1 MSVNEQLTGYSDSD
15 KEIENVECSG
25 DVSSGITTMGNDGA
39 ITSIKTSG
47 GLHTSAPADGK
58 LNQSKSI
65 GKIKKKRNNIVK
77 INKKVKIVDKNGK
90 RDSTVNQNE
99 PTFIKNDVLFDLFF
113 LNETILESLCSK
125 YTTKEIKSVL
135 EKLYSIK
142 HKTSRD

>member
-1 MSVNEQLTGYSDSD
+1 M
-15 KEIENVECSG
+15 
-25 DVSSGITTMGNDGA
+25 
-39 ITSIKTSG
+39 
-47 GLHTSAPADGK
+47 
-58 LNQSKSI
+58 
-65 GKIKKKRNNIVK
+65 
-77 INKKVKIVDKNGK
+77 KIVDKNGK